1 MFTRKKRAIIL
12 LALPLLALKVQAQD
26 AQSIVA
32 RAEEKF
38 LGQSSRGEVIVQV
51 VRPNWSREMSL
62 TTWSKGD
69 EFSLILITAPAKE
82 EGTVFLKRQNEIWN
96 WIPSI
101 ERTVKL
107 PPSMMM
113 QSWMGTDFT
122 NDDLVN
128 ESSLEED
135 YIHELKGDST
145 ILGRSCY
152 KIQLLPKEDA
162 PVVWGKLLMWIS
174 KDELLQLRTE
184 FYDEDGELVN
194 IMEGSEVKSLGG
206 RQLPARLEMI
216 PVDEEGNKTVLIY
229 ESLEFNIDIQESF
242 FTTRNMKAIS
252 RNN

>member
-1 MFTRKKRAIIL
+1 MFTRKKRAFIL

-38 LGQSSRGEVIVQV
+38 LGQSSRGEVTVQV

-69 EFSLILITAPAKE
+69 EYSLILITAPAKE

-135 YIHELKGDST
+135 YHHEVLGDST

-152 KIQLLPKEDA
+152 KIRLLPKEEA
-162 PVVWGKLLMWIS
+162 PVVWGKLLIWIS
-174 KDELLQLRTE
+174 KEEFMQLRTE

-194 IMEGSEVKSLGG
+194 IMEGSEVNNLGG
-206 RQLPARLEMI
+206 RQLPSRLEMI
-216 PVDEEGNKTVLIY
+216 PVDKQGHKTVLVY
-229 ESLEFNIDIQESF
+229 ESLEFNIDIEASF

-252 RNN
+252 RNK